1 MSSFAT
7 FYTAWGDQ
15 LQQLL
20 RQLCS
25 APKPPSTQDHLHQ
38 LNHLVNKL
46 MSHYSEY
53 YRVKAA
59 ATERDVLDVFAAPWA
74 SSFEKSFHWI
84 AGWRPTTV
92 FHLVYTESSI
102 LFESH
107 MVDIL
112 RGFRTGDL
120 GDLSPTQLRRVSELQ
135 CETVKEENGITDELS
150 EWQHS
155 VSDLMGASTD
165 VDQMMGRLAT
175 VVGKADDLR
184 LRTLKRVVELLSP
197 QQAIEFLIAAAELQL
212 GIREWGMDQDRQ
224 SNLGSGR

>member
-1 MSSFAT
+1 MTNFAA
-7 FYTAWGDQ
+7 FYTAWSDQ

-25 APKPPSTQDHLHQ
+25 APKPPTTQDHLHL
-38 LNHLVNKL
+38 LNHLVDKL
-46 MSHYSEY
+46 LSHYSEY

-59 ATERDVLDVFAAPWA
+59 AAERDVLDIFAAPWA
-74 SSFEKSFHWI
+74 SSFEKSLHWI

-107 MVDIL
+107 IVDIL
-112 RGFRTGDL
+112 RGVRTGDL
-120 GDLSPTQLRRVSELQ
+120 GDLSPTQFRRVSELQ
-135 CETVKEENGITDELS
+135 CETVKEENAITDELS

-155 VSDLMGASTD
+155 VSDLMGASGD
-165 VDQMMGRLAT
+165 VDEMIGRLVP
-175 VVGKADDLR
+175 VVRKADELR
-184 LRTLKRVVELLSP
+184 LRTVKRVVELLSP

-212 GIREWGMDQDRQ
+212 GIREWGVDQDRP
-224 SNLGSGR
+224 